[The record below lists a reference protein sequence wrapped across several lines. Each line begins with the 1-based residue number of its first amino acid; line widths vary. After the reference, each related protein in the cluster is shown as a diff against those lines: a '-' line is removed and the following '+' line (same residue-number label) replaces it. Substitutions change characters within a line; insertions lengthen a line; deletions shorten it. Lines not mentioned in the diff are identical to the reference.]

1 MFLNTLTTL
10 VKVDVSDIV
19 MINHVLHDYHERMK
33 DTIRHHSMWLY
44 LCTTSR
50 VHNIVVYVGVV
61 CMFSNTL
68 II

>member
-44 LCTTSR
+44 LCTR
-50 VHNIVVYVGVV
+50 RCKY
-61 CMFSNTL
+61 C
-68 II
+68 